1 MDFDGINLADA
12 WKKWKQTMQLYSN
25 AAMNQK
31 TAEKA
36 GEIFNTWPGKRSQ
49 MRTIN
54 QLMQMT
60 SQSYYW
66 SSKEK
71 FSD

>member
-1 MDFDGINLADA
+1 MVRGCYKRKDKVKKSEHLPRPTEMDFDGINLADA

-36 GEIFNTWPGKRSQ
+36 GEIFNTWPGKRS
-49 MRTIN
+49 
-54 QLMQMT
+54 
-60 SQSYYW
+60 
-66 SSKEK
+66 
-71 FSD
+71 